1 MRWFIVVAPLALA
14 ACGGMTPAE
23 EEEARQAAVAQVE
36 AHQEPPPEMLE
47 LDPIRFADIE
57 KFDLFGAGCNFSP
70 GDDASA
76 PVALAQADAGYL
88 IRRGELQRLAS
99 DKGSAEMPYMSY
111 RKYDG
116 LRYSFTL
123 DFDEAK
129 GRQSGYETMDYDG
142 VLTVRDGSDNVLYTA
157 EGLVQCGA

>member
-1 MRWFIVVAPLALA
+1 MRWITAGATLALA

-23 EEEARQAAVAQVE
+23 EEAAREAAVAEVE
-36 AHQEPPPEMLE
+36 ANQKPPPEMLE

-70 GDDASA
+70 DGDASA

-88 IRRGELQRLAS
+88 IRRGELHKLAS
-99 DKGSAEMPYMSY
+99 DKGSAEMPYMSH

-116 LRYSFTL
+116 LEYSFTL

-142 VLTVRDGSDNVLYTA
+142 TLTVRDGSDNVLYTA